1 MEYASLTTQMKDL
14 AALANGKL
22 TAFDVE
28 TLSYEEKELVRT
40 LKLQLS
46 DARLDVRD
54 YEYAQTRV
62 EQQQAATE
70 GRQRL
75 EQLQQQILK
84 ASEHNLLGAIDVA
97 QLSALT
103 QHIISELQ

>member
-22 TAFDVE
+22 TSFDVE

-84 ASEHNLLGAIDVA
+84 ASEYNLLGAIDVA

>member
-1 MEYASLTTQMKDL
+1 MEYASLTTQIKDL
-14 AALANGKL
+14 ATLANGKL

-28 TLSYEEKELVRT
+28 VLSFEEKELVRT

-54 YEYAQTRV
+54 YEYAQTRA
-62 EQQQAATE
+62 EQQHAATE

>member
-1 MEYASLTTQMKDL
+1 MEYASLATQMKDL
-14 AALANGKL
+14 AALATGKL
-22 TAFDVE
+22 NAFDVE

-54 YEYAQTRV
+54 YEYAQTRAD
-62 EQQQAATE
+62 QQHAASE

-84 ASEHNLLGAIDVA
+84 ASEYNLLGAIDVA

>member
-1 MEYASLTTQMKDL
+1 MKDL

-28 TLSYEEKELVRT
+28 TLSFEEKELVRA

-54 YEYAQTRV
+54 YEYAQTRA
-62 EQQQAATE
+62 EQQHAASE

-75 EQLQQQILK
+75 EQLQQPILK
-84 ASEHNLLGAIDVA
+84 ASEYNLLGAIDVA